1 MNPVVDSSEQ
11 TPAVAPC
18 APPSAAARLRDYV
31 QLAKPRVT
39 TLVWVSMLAGMGIA
53 TTMAAGAVPPLTW
66 FHALVGGFF
75 VIASANA
82 FNQALEAE
90 RDAVMRRT
98 SERPVPAGRLSQEEA
113 LAVASLLGIG
123 GILELALFVNL
134 PTALLGLLSI
144 LLYAFAYTPLKP
156 RSHLCTL
163 VGAIPGAIPP
173 LAGWVAVTGSV
184 GLPGLLLFAVQFL
197 WQFPHFWAI
206 AWLNRE
212 DYARAGFRMLPYPD
226 ATAAQ
231 TARQCLRYS
240 LALLPVSAGFA
251 VFAQSAGLY
260 LVLSLA
266 LGLWMVRASLAFRRS
281 MDVAGARYLLRVTI
295 AYLPLILVLMWVC
308 AR

>member
-1 MNPVVDSSEQ
+1 MNPVADSTEK
-11 TPAVAPC
+11 T
-18 APPSAAARLRDYV
+18 SALAACSTTRPAARVRDYL

-39 TLVWVSMLAGMGIA
+39 TLVWVSMAAGMGIA
-53 TTMAAGAVPPLTW
+53 SAMGAGTASALTW
-66 FHALVGGFF
+66 LHALVGGFF

-98 SERPVPAGRLSQEEA
+98 ADRPVPGGRVTREEA
-113 LAVASLLGIG
+113 FGVAAAFGLAGLT
-123 GILELALFVNL
+123 ELALFVNL
-134 PTALLGLLSI
+134 PTAALGLLSI
-144 LLYAFAYTPLKP
+144 VLYAFAYTPLKP

-173 LAGWVAVTGSV
+173 LAGWVAVTGGL

-212 DYARAGFRMLPYPD
+212 DYSRAGFRMLPYPE
-226 ATAAQ
+226 ATAAE
-231 TARQCLRYS
+231 TARQCVRYS
-240 LALLPVSAGFA
+240 LALVPVSAGFA

-260 LVLSLA
+260 LILA
-266 LGLWMVRASLAFRRS
+266 LGLAFWMVRASLAFRRLGDKAS
-281 MDVAGARYLLRVTI
+281 ARRLLRVTI
-295 AYLPLILVLMWVC
+295 AYLPLILLVMLLS
-308 AR
+308 AK